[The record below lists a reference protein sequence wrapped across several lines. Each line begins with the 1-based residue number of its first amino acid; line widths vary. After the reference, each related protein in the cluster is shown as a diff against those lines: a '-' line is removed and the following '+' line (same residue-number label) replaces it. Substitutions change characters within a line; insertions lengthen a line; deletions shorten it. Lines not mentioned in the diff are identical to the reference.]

1 MLLVPQQPTS
11 TSRPSSTKNSRI
23 STDTLTKSVS
33 GGGVSVEVSSSS
45 SSSSSSA
52 AEGGVEK
59 VLYSFV
65 RKRSQGGSHA
75 YGLTTVKLLPNGQK
89 VELKQVITSRLYT
102 SLVAN
107 ARDNSREIVRQRRYV
122 DTSSVCLYEICRE

>member
-11 TSRPSSTKNSRI
+11 TSRPSSTKNSHSS
-23 STDTLTKSVS
+23 STDTHTTSVS
-33 GGGVSVEVSSSS
+33 AAAAGGVGVSVEVSSSS
-45 SSSSSSA
+45 SSSSSSSA
-52 AEGGVEK
+52 VEGSIEK

-107 ARDNSREIVRQRRYV
+107 TRDNTREVVRQRR
-122 DTSSVCLYEICRE
+122 

>member
-1 MLLVPQQPTS
+1 V
-11 TSRPSSTKNSRI
+11 
-23 STDTLTKSVS
+23 D
-33 GGGVSVEVSSSS
+33 VSSSS
-45 SSSSSSA
+45 SSSSSPA
-52 AEGGVEK
+52 AATESNVEK
-59 VLYSFV
+59 ILYSFV

-89 VELKQVITSRLYT
+89 VELKQVITSRLYS

-122 DTSSVCLYEICRE
+122 RTHIARAPALIIYKCMYLYVCTHG